1 MKLLDISIGSLVTH
15 LSHDLGIGLVTEV
28 RIDIPTG
35 AYKCI
40 CTRMYKKSKVVKKCP
55 LQYLHL
61 CYIISN
67 IQQEKQNVF
76 VLTG

>member
-40 CTRMYKKSKVVKKCP
+40 WTKAPFMT
-55 LQYLHL
+55 L
-61 CYIISN
+61 YICGSSLKILS
-67 IQQEKQNVF
+67 
-76 VLTG
+76 